1 MKTFISFLL
10 IIGFTAKLFGQFNSN
25 LFEIVEI
32 KPETCNLSNGSIEIK
47 TIAGVDIEWSNGS
60 TESRIDNLPAG
71 EYTVIVTDRY
81 DCTERQTIQVREYNF
96 NFEFSS
102 ESTYSKSSRCAK
114 KLTVIVTD
122 DLGIIYD
129 SYLFNFHWKYIVNGS
144 ASESKSN
151 YIIVDAS
158 IETEV
163 IVEVRLK
170 DNAID
175 NVVPCG
181 IYYDKRCYHACA
193 ESSCT
198 SPPKDKKLPRVFV
211 YKTNFSSK
219 TYKYKTPSVIELL
232 VYGDGNCGF
241 TDLRGYI
248 LDDNDGILIEGLN
261 SNVSLSDLGI
271 SPGYVRFTNN
281 DGWARV
287 PNGSIITIYQGNHKL
302 SSNLITLND
311 PEDTNKDFNYVVA
324 LNDANYFEGNQ
335 AILQNNNSTTPGLWQ
350 LIEPKSPLSAI
361 QIRNP
366 KNIYIHGVS
375 FGSSNMTKDSSS
387 FPLHL
392 TNQVF
397 DRKQVRM
404 DSFSIDNPAHFS
416 LHDCIYP
423 FAPDE
428 IPVGPMKTKIMELR
442 SCIGTRSSEII
453 TASNNTKEVKI
464 YPNPFIDYIDI
475 EFPKG
480 KEGETLVE
488 VFGVDGKKI
497 FEEKLHITNVFNTKR
512 VNFRR
517 VMANSVYFV
526 KITLSDK
533 SHEFHKVVKTNH

>member
-1 MKTFISFLL
+1 MFRVEVTNDNGEIYS
-10 IIGFTAKLFGQFNSN
+10 TANFQYKWKYSINGIPDSSTSSN
-25 LFEIVEI
+25 L
-32 KPETCNLSNGSIEIK
+32 NLNTTSFTTIE
-47 TIAGVDIEWSNGS
+47 
-60 TESRIDNLPAG
+60 
-71 EYTVIVTDRY
+71 
-81 DCTERQTIQVREYNF
+81 
-96 NFEFSS
+96 
-102 ESTYSKSSRCAK
+102 
-114 KLTVIVTD
+114 
-122 DLGIIYD
+122 
-129 SYLFNFHWKYIVNGS
+129 
-144 ASESKSN
+144 
-151 YIIVDAS
+151 
-158 IETEV
+158 
-163 IVEVRLK
+163 VEVSFKEFLI
-170 DNAID
+170 N
-175 NVVPCG
+175 NFTPCG
-181 IYYDKRCYHACA
+181 MYYDKRCYHACA

-219 TYKYKTPSVIELL
+219 TNKYKTPSVIELL
-232 VYGDGNCGF
+232 VYGDGNCGY

-248 LDDNDGILIEGLN
+248 LDDNDGVLIEGLN

-271 SPGYVRFTNN
+271 SPGHVIFTNN

-287 PNGSIITIYQGNHKL
+287 PNGSIITIYQSNHKL
-302 SSNLITLND
+302 SSNLVTLND
-311 PEDTNKDFNYVVA
+311 PNDTNKDFNYVVA
-324 LNDANYFEGNQ
+324 LNDVAYFEGSQ
-335 AILQNNNSTTPGLWQ
+335 TILQTNNSSTPGLWQ

-361 QIRNP
+361 QVRNP
-366 KNIYIHGVS
+366 QNIYIHGVS
-375 FGSSNMTKDSSS
+375 FGSSNMTKDSTS

-416 LHDCIYP
+416 LHDCVYP
-423 FAPDE
+423 FIPDE

-453 TASNNTKEVKI
+453 TASNNTKEVQI

-480 KEGETLVE
+480 KEGKTLVE

-517 VMANSVYFV
+517 VMTNSVYFV

-533 SHEFHKVVKTNH
+533 SHEFHKLVKTNH